1 MSPSR
6 MTELLSLRESPDTL
20 RRKPISTF
28 LGIFVIRPEGAEAA
42 DAHLD
47 VGIVLEGVEVMNSLG
62 SVLFAIVML
71 LGLIYALN
79 LSYPQEL
86 FEVRFANPPVG
97 LPLPSS
103 LIHEQNP
110 KILELLHLGQNIPP

>member
-1 MSPSR
+1 PLNNALHQQRSMAGGTGMR
-6 MTELLSLRESPDTL
+6 QIT
-20 RRKPISTF
+20 KTF

-86 FEVRFANPPVG
+86 FEV
-97 LPLPSS
+97 L
-103 LIHEQNP
+103 Q
-110 KILELLHLGQNIPP
+110 KIIMKMDGKNLSKKAQRDVFLKIKL